1 LSILNTVFLTENS
14 KGDPCCAIVIYIEG
28 NMYKW
33 KKRKED
39 KTKQELIKQMK
50 GTDECTFLGY
60 IHSMGL

>member
-1 LSILNTVFLTENS
+1 
-14 KGDPCCAIVIYIEG
+14 
-28 NMYKW
+28 MYKW

-50 GTDECTFLGY
+50 ETDECTFLGY